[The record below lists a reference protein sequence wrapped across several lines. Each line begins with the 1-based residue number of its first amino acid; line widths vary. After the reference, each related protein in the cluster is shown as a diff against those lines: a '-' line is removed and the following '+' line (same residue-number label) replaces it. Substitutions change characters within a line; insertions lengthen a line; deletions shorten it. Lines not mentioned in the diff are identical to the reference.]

1 MKIATIR
8 QNGQAALVVGERL
21 FMISLALERHNLL
34 TRPALT
40 VLDLLADWSRNLD
53 LLVKL
58 NEHLLSDEQGIPLSE
73 SELDAPIP
81 HPGKMIFAAA
91 NYNAHVQHFESKEA
105 APKHLIDKT
114 KVDPYMFLK
123 LPDSVTGPY
132 SPIIL
137 PHGYE
142 RIDWEVELA
151 LVIGHEGSRIPAKDA
166 MKHVA
171 GFVVLND
178 VTARDRAMRGDWPTL
193 ASDWLLSKSFAT
205 FCPIGPFLVPK
216 EFAGDC
222 HDLTARLWL
231 NGELYQNFNTA
242 DMIFTPE
249 EQIEWASSVTTLH
262 PGDVISTGTGP
273 GNGIATGRWL
283 QQGDV
288 IEAEITGLGRQK
300 TPIIAEQQ

>member
-8 QNGQAALVVGERL
+8 QSGQAALVVGERL
-21 FMISLALERHNLL
+21 FAISPALERHNLL
-34 TRPALT
+34 VQPALT

-58 NEHLLSDEQGIPLSE
+58 NEHLASDDQGIPLLE
-73 SELDAPIP
+73 SELDAPVP
-81 HPGKMIFAAA
+81 HPGKMIFAGA
-91 NYNAHVQHFESKEA
+91 NYNAHVQHFEPKEGEQK
-105 APKHLIDKT
+105 PFIDKT

-132 SPIIL
+132 SPVIL

-142 RIDWEVELA
+142 QIDWEIELA
-151 LVIGHEGSRIPAKDA
+151 LVIGREGRSIPAKEA

-178 VTARDRAMRGDWPTL
+178 ITARDRAIRKDWPML
-193 ASDWLLSKSFAT
+193 ASDWFLCKSFDT

-216 EFAGDC
+216 EFAGDY
-222 HDLTARLWL
+222 HNLTARLWL
-231 NGELYQNFNTA
+231 NGELHQDFNTA
-242 DMIFTPE
+242 DMIFKPK
-249 EQIEWASSVTTLH
+249 EQIEWASSVTTLR

-283 QQGDV
+283 RPGDV

-300 TPIIAEQQ
+300 TSIISKQ